1 MEILL
6 KKNIEG
12 LGEKDEIVSVKP
24 GYGRNFLI
32 PQGAGILVTDSV
44 RKMHAETLKQR
55 SHKATKVLELAKAAG
70 EKLAKSAIKVPAKVG
85 ENGKILNLVR
95 KFFYYANSSCI
106 QEQLVAAGY
115 DVDRK
120 SIKMQEDAIKTTG
133 KYKADVKLH
142 PNQKRSYS
150 RYRI

>member
-32 PQGAGILVTDSV
+32 PQQLGILVTDSV

-55 SHKATKVLELAKAAG
+55 SHKAAKVLELAKAAG

-85 ENGKILNLVR
+85 ENGKIFGSVTT
-95 KFFYYANSSCI
+95 I
-106 QEQLVAAGY
+106 QVAEQLVAAGY

-142 PNQKRSYS
+142 KEVTVG
-150 RYRI
+150 IEFEVVEG

>member
-32 PQGAGILVTDSV
+32 PQGLGVLVTDSV
-44 RKMHAETLKQR
+44 KKMHAETLKQR
-55 SHKATKVLELAKAAG
+55 SHKAAKVLEEAKTAG
-70 EKLAKSAIKVPAKVG
+70 EKLKKASIKVPAKVG
-85 ENGKILNLVR
+85 ENGKIFGSITTTQV
-95 KFFYYANSSCI
+95 A
-106 QEQLVAAGY
+106 EQLSSAGFT
-115 DVDRK
+115 VERK
-120 SIKMQEDAIKTTG
+120 NIKVQEDNIKTVG

-142 PNQKRSYS
+142 KEVSVT
-150 RYRI
+150 IEFEVVEG

>member
-1 MEILL
+1 MDILL

-32 PQGAGILVTDSV
+32 PQGIGVLVTDSV

-55 SHKATKVLELAKAAG
+55 SHKATKVLEEAKAQAA
-70 EKLAKSAIKVPAKVG
+70 KLANSTIKVPAKVG
-85 ENGKILNLVR
+85 ENGKIFGSVTTTQV
-95 KFFYYANSSCI
+95 A
-106 QEQLVAAGY
+106 EQLTAAGFS
-115 DVDRK
+115 VDRK
-120 SIKMQEDAIKTTG
+120 SIKVQEENIKTVG

-142 PNQKRSYS
+142 KEVTVS
-150 RYRI
+150 IDFEVVEG